1 MKLILLLVIVFIGMG
16 LLEHFRHRRS
26 LRRIP
31 IRIHV
36 NGTRGK
42 SSVTRLIFEGLR
54 AGGIRSV
61 AKTTG
66 SAARYIH
73 PDGSEEPLRR
83 VGPPNIKEQIAIM
96 RRAAAEEARALVIEC
111 MAVRPDLQIISEEKI
126 VQSGIGVI
134 TNARPDHLE
143 VMGPTLHDVAR
154 SLSGTIPRGGRVFT
168 SDRAHAGLF
177 RAVAERRGSAFH
189 LSDPDRISAR
199 DLEGFRY
206 VEHAENVSLAL
217 DVCESVGVPRD
228 VALAGMRSATPDIGA
243 LTRVTLQGG
252 GKTLEFINAFAA
264 NDPASTLMIWKGL
277 GFSERDPESLI
288 LLVNLR
294 GDRMK
299 RSRDL
304 AVLVH
309 RDMKAGFY
317 VLIGEQTHHFVKIAV
332 RLGAPPEAIV
342 DLGGAP
348 ERTVYEE
355 IFRRAPDGACVV
367 GVGNIGG
374 AGRRFMEY
382 LEAMRG
388 AA

>member
-1 MKLILLLVIVFIGMG
+1 MKLILLLVIVFVGMG
-16 LLEHFRHRRS
+16 LVEHFRHRRS

-83 VGPPNIKEQIAIM
+83 VGPPNIKEQIVIM

-111 MAVRPDLQIISEEKI
+111 MAVRPDLQIVSEERI
-126 VQSGIGVI
+126 VRSGIGVI

-143 VMGPTLHDVAR
+143 VMGPTLKDVAR
-154 SLSGTIPRGGRVFT
+154 SLSGTIPRGGRVFS
-168 SDRAHAGLF
+168 SDRMHAGLF
-177 RAVAERRGSAFH
+177 RTVAEQRGSSFH

-199 DLEGFRY
+199 DIEGFRY

-243 LTRVTLQGG
+243 LTRVTLRKGA
-252 GKTLEFINAFAA
+252 KTLEFINAFAA

-299 RSRDL
+299 RSKDL
-304 AVLVH
+304 AALVH

-317 VLIGEQTHHFVKIAV
+317 VVIGEQTHHFVKIAV
-332 RLGAPPEAIV
+332 RLGAPAASIL

-355 IFRRAPDGACVV
+355 ILRRAPDGASVV

-374 AGRRFMEY
+374 AGRRFMEF
-382 LEAMRG
+382 LERVRG